1 MGEFRAGEPPR
12 KITLFHQTGEMQ
24 YNKRFDQSVSLGL
37 IYFARH
43 LKLFLLILMVGGW
56 VLFFL
61 GDPYKLL
68 LFFRLERTLYH
79 FDFQS
84 SSKYKFY

>member
-43 LKLFLLILMVGGW
+43 LK
-56 VLFFL
+56 
-61 GDPYKLL
+61 
-68 LFFRLERTLYH
+68 
-79 FDFQS
+79 
-84 SSKYKFY
+84 